1 MERDSSTPYSEQINA
16 HCILEKGSQV
26 IDDLPP
32 TNTLP
37 SFINTVE
44 HKCNYMTVQPFCER
58 LGLLRSSFDF
68 LTAASFPQRL
78 HSPME
83 TDSVPNTTIH
93 NEATTQAGETKPLE
107 SKNDKSK
114 KRSKSKEG
122 SGSKKTSNTGNKD
135 KQKTVNVQSPKKKRK
150 AESEN
155 DTPNKT
161 RSPKKEKGMSLK
173 EGTFVWAKMR
183 TFPWWPGKI
192 VTKEHKDVSE
202 KVLSLEQPGTI
213 LVYFYGSDD
222 FAWIAP
228 SNLKPFKSNFK
239 KFSAESKDPELQEAA
254 EEAAEAFGD
263 PELLAD
269 MEDQPC
275 DVCNKKDNDDKMLL
289 CDKCNHGYH
298 IYCLNPPVTK
308 VPEDNWYCD
317 DCKDTVQYH
326 LNLETVELS
335 MLEPGVA
342 GLFNLGSTCYINSA
356 LQCLNAAPSFRK
368 NVLDYF
374 PALSEN
380 ELISTFHEI
389 IKTLWSDESVDLE
402 TLAKLKETSGN
413 ALEYKYHSNE
423 HQDINEYL
431 IQLLDYVDE
440 QLKKYALAPKQ
451 PPTDDNNNNTEAN
464 QPQLEAPKEGE
475 KPKEEE
481 EQNKAPPVTIPDL
494 TETLAESTLECWKK
508 CNMNKGDYT
517 IIRHSFDG
525 ILFRTRTCPE
535 NHVSQSF
542 EMFRILPLQFPRRG
556 KSTTL
561 YSMLETV
568 RTEETLQCRCLTCGG
583 DKDRKFKQR
592 TGIYLFPKYLIIQLG
607 RFAHGISTSEEQQ
620 WWSNKIHMEVDFP
633 LVDLDMTKV
642 FKDYEPSQ
650 PKPVYDLFAVANHK
664 GTLQGGHYWSYVKTG
679 NTWFNFN
686 DNIVKPMSE
695 KDIVTPHAY
704 MLFYQRKE

>member
-1 MERDSSTPYSEQINA
+1 
-16 HCILEKGSQV
+16 
-26 IDDLPP
+26 
-32 TNTLP
+32 
-37 SFINTVE
+37 
-44 HKCNYMTVQPFCER
+44 
-58 LGLLRSSFDF
+58 
-68 LTAASFPQRL
+68 
-78 HSPME
+78 ME
-83 TDSVPNTTIH
+83 TDTVTNKITSNDAAPIPV
-93 NEATTQAGETKPLE
+93 GETK
-107 SKNDKSK
+107 SIDAKNEKSK
-114 KRSKSKEG
+114 KRSKSKDG
-122 SGSKKTSNTGNKD
+122 SASKKTSSAENKD
-135 KQKTVNVQSPKKKRK
+135 KQKNANLQSPKKKRK
-150 AESEN
+150 PENEN
-155 DTPNKT
+155 DVVNKT
-161 RSPKKEKGMSLK
+161 RSPKKEKSMSLK

-202 KVLSLEQPGTI
+202 KILKLELPGTI

-222 FAWIAP
+222 FAWISP

-275 DVCNKKDNDDKMLL
+275 DICKKKDDDDKMLL

-298 IYCLNPPVTK
+298 TYCLNPPVTK
-308 VPEDNWYCD
+308 LPEDNWYCE

-335 MLEPGVA
+335 MIEPGVA
-342 GLFNLGSTCYINSA
+342 GLFNLGSTCYINTA
-356 LQCLNAAPSFRK
+356 IQCLNAAPSFRK
-368 NVLDYF
+368 NVLEYF
-374 PALSEN
+374 PALSSN
-380 ELISTFHEI
+380 ELISTIHEI
-389 IKTLWSDESVDLE
+389 IKTLWSDESVDLD
-402 TLAKLKETSGN
+402 TLVSLKEASGN
-413 ALEYKYHSNE
+413 SLEYKYHSNE

-431 IQLLDYVDE
+431 IQLLDYIDE
-440 QLKKYALAPKQ
+440 QLKKHSGAPKL

-464 QPQLEAPKEGE
+464 QLPQQAE
-475 KPKEEE
+475 KTKQEEE
-481 EQNKAPPVTIPDL
+481 KNKQPPVTIPDL
-494 TETLAESTLECWKK
+494 TKTLPQSTVDCWTK

-525 ILFRTRTCPE
+525 ILARTRTCPD
-535 NHVSQSF
+535 NHKSQSF

-607 RFAHGISTSEEQQ
+607 RFAHGISTSEDQQ

-642 FKDYEPSQ
+642 FTDYEPSQ
-650 PKPVYDLFAVANHK
+650 PKPVYDLFAIANHK
-664 GTLQGGHYWSYVKTG
+664 GTLQGGHYWGYVKTG

-686 DNIVKPMSE
+686 DNIVKQISE
-695 KDIVTPHAY
+695 KDLVTPYAY